1 MLRKSLTT
9 VQERIGI
16 LATMPPKP
24 HKSHLMRIYQ
34 NRQPRR
40 PHYLAPLMERYNVS
54 RQDIIE
60 AIEVDKSLLSR
71 WLDES
76 KPSTPSP
83 DWARKLGEF
92 FGKGHDPVD
101 IFSDPDVDWMS
112 RLLQGRSADEIERIK
127 AMIEA
132 AFPAKRA

>member
-1 MLRKSLTT
+1 MKS
-9 VQERIGI
+9 Q
-16 LATMPPKP
+16 LA
-24 HKSHLMRIYQ
+24 RIYE

-40 PHYLAPLMERYNVS
+40 PHYLAQLMDRHGVS
-54 RQDIIE
+54 RQEIIE

-76 KPSTPSP
+76 RPSTPSP
-83 DWARKLGEF
+83 EWAHKLGEF
-92 FGKGHDPVD
+92 FGKGGDPVD
-101 IFSDPDVDWMS
+101 IFADPDVDWMS